1 MESHMI
7 DRIEEVINQEQKQ
20 RFIELID
27 DIVED
32 LVDLEGFEQMDVA
45 SYLSD
50 IIRERLVG

>member
-1 MESHMI
+1 MI

>member
-1 MESHMI
+1 MKAHII

-32 LVDLEGFEQMDVA
+32 LVDLEGFEQLDVA

-50 IIRERLVG
+50 VIKGRLVG